1 MLLCLNKI
9 SIDFR
14 HMANRL
20 ITYLEY
26 LICIEQLWSVINA
39 RISVYYNP
47 YAGVMRSD
55 EKD

>member
-1 MLLCLNKI
+1 MTNK
-9 SIDFR
+9 
-14 HMANRL
+14 L

-39 RISVYYNP
+39 QISVYYNP

-55 EKD
+55 ERF